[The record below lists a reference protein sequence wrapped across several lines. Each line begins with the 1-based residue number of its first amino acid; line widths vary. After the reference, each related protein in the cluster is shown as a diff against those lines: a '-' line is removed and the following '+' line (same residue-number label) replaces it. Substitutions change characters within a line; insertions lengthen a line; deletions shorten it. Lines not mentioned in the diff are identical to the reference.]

1 VLFEASTVA
10 EMAER
15 IDAATRARC
24 LVPVQPGGGRPIFFC
39 VHDVNGQVLNFRAL
53 AAHLGPDQPFYGIQS
68 AGLDGAEMPLARIED
83 MAARYVAEIRS
94 LQGAGPYHLGGYSVG
109 GLIAYEMARQL
120 RAAGHAVGL
129 LALFDTYPHNG
140 FRRQSLRHVFE
151 QNNRLS
157 GRKPS
162 AVGRYLRQGLRN
174 LVQAA
179 QTALWRRLFGAVW
192 QLHEMRGAPPPE
204 RLRRPIAAN
213 YLAIRRYRIKPY
225 AGDAV
230 LFAAGRYP
238 WERADALEG
247 WRALIRGSLRVRTI
261 PGVHHE
267 IVDEPHVR
275 VLAQE
280 LSDALGESRA
290 NDPLEIGSL

>member
-1 VLFEASTVA
+1 
-10 EMAER
+10 
-15 IDAATRARC
+15 
-24 LVPVQPGGGRPIFFC
+24 
-39 VHDVNGQVLNFRAL
+39 
-53 AAHLGPDQPFYGIQS
+53 
-68 AGLDGAEMPLARIED
+68 MPLARIED
-83 MAARYVAEIRS
+83 MAARYIAEIRC
-94 LQGAGPYHLGGYSVG
+94 LQPTGPYRLGGYSMG

-120 RAAGHAVGL
+120 RAAGEAVEL
-129 LALFDTYPHNG
+129 LALFDTYPHEG
-140 FRRQSLRHVFE
+140 LRRQGVWHVFE
-151 QNNRLS
+151 QGNRLS
-157 GRKPS
+157 GRTPA
-162 AVGRYLRQGLRN
+162 AVMRYLRQGSRN
-174 LVQAA
+174 LALA
-179 QTALWRRLFGAVW
+179 GRTALWRRLFGVAW
-192 QLHEMRGAPPPE
+192 RLHEMRGTVMPD

-247 WRALIRGSLRVRTI
+247 WRALIGGSLRVRTI

-275 VLAQE
+275 ILAQE

-290 NDPLEIGSL
+290 GLEDLAAVG